1 MISLKKM
8 LYMRR
13 INNNKRDLLKAVF
26 CVLIGGVIMGCSRK
40 PSKTIVCWGDSL
52 KSQLLLKTR

>member
-1 MISLKKM
+1 M

-26 CVLIGGVIMGCSRK
+26 CVLIGGGR
-40 PSKTIVCWGDSL
+40 PKT
-52 KSQLLLKTR
+52 